1 MARLPAEIANALDAR
16 GVRAAG
22 DGAWHRSGVRPS
34 RERSTAQANLFIG
47 GTYVR
52 ERVKRLRIPGPALGV
67 SAAPRSELTR

>member
-1 MARLPAEIANALDAR
+1 MRAVSEQQATALGIAPGCAI
-16 GVRAAG
+16 
-22 DGAWHRSGVRPS
+22 PS